1 MLLLF
6 DVDGTLT
13 PSRGQIDPDFKS
25 WLQHDCKHQFRL
37 ITGSDPEKTQE
48 QVGVDFWSEC
58 YVYNCAGNHVFD
70 RGQEVYKSSW
80 RIPTDLEW
88 VLQAKTIASLWPIR
102 TGRHIEHRVG
112 LCNFSTLG
120 RNATPEQR
128 KLYHEWD
135 KKWQERTMLATTIN
149 SVWHTVEATVAG
161 ETGIDIYARGTGK
174 DQILDSIA
182 DLAPVHFFGDRQDP
196 AGNDYG
202 LAQSILTRNLGK
214 CYHVRDWQHTW
225 TILKDLNV
233 TSY

>member
-13 PSRGQIDPDFKS
+13 PSRGQIDPGFKS

-48 QVGVDFWSEC
+48 QVGLDFWSES

-70 RGQEVYKSSW
+70 HGQEVYKSSW
-80 RIPTDLEW
+80 RMPTDLEW
-88 VLQAKTIASLWPIR
+88 VLQAKTISTLWPIR
-102 TGRHIEHRVG
+102 TGRHMEHRVG

-120 RNATPEQR
+120 RNATQEQR

-135 KKWQERTMLATTIN
+135 RTWQERTILATLIN

-182 DLAPVHFFGDRQDP
+182 NLAPIHFFGDRQDP

-202 LAQSILTRNLGK
+202 LAQSILTRSLGK